1 MGPRKYQVADA
12 QVLQE
17 HLQSACGGGNPSHS
31 GQGSGQRP
39 PWGARRAGGQQVE
52 AGEMGEAL
60 VEEAGSLI

>member
-1 MGPRKYQVADA
+1 MLKSSRSISSQRV
-12 QVLQE
+12 
-17 HLQSACGGGNPSHS
+17 GGGDPSHG

-39 PWGARRAGGQQVE
+39 PWGAPRAGGQQVE